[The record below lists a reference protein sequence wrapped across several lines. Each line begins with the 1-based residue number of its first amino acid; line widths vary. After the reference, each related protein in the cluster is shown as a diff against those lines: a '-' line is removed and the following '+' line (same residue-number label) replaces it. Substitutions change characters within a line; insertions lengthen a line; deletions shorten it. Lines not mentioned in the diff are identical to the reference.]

1 MMNAKD
7 IEFGTDARSRIL
19 EGVKKLAKAVRVT
32 LGPSGRV
39 VVIERTPQV
48 PLVTKDGVTVAQH
61 IELEDPYENMG
72 AQMVKEV
79 AGRSASDTGDGTTT
93 ATIYTEA
100 ILTEGLKHA
109 ASGASPFQLKRGID
123 KAVAQVVDSLKQ
135 ISSDVVNKEQI
146 AQVGTCAANQ
156 DAQLG
161 DFIAEAMEMVGKEG
175 VITIE
180 DGSTLESTV
189 EVVEGMQFERGWL
202 SPYLITDMEKLEWNM
217 ENPLIFVF
225 EQKLSAVETM
235 IPLLN
240 KLGEYAKAEG
250 KFPLFIA
257 ENIEGPLLQCLVM
270 NRVKGNFAC
279 CAVKAPGFGDR
290 RKATLEDIAIL
301 TGAQFISAD
310 LGIKFD
316 ELEPV
321 DTEVQG
327 PPVEVQAPS
336 TKMEDGTVVPGKMMM
351 VPGEKRTIKGCAGT
365 AKKVVVT
372 QTETTIV
379 EGGGDPVKI
388 EERANRIRTQIAESD
403 SEYDKVQLQERLAK
417 LTGGV
422 AILRVGAATDT
433 ELSEK
438 KARVE
443 DALHACRAAVEEGVL
458 PGGGIA
464 VLTARKTLKMEEFRG
479 GLTDDELIGV
489 DIVYRA
495 LSAPIRQIAENA
507 GVDGGVVANKVEEKG
522 EVNFGFNAATRKY
535 GDMVADGVIV
545 PTKVERT
552 ALQNAASVAGL
563 LLTADAAVVDIPTK
577 DGDLNA

>member
-1 MMNAKD
+1 MNAKD
-7 IEFGTDARSRIL
+7 IEFGTEARAKIL

-61 IELEDPYENMG
+61 IVLEDPYENMG

-123 KAVAQVVDSLKQ
+123 KAVAQVVDGLKQ
-135 ISSDVVNKEQI
+135 ISNDVVNKEQI

-156 DAQLG
+156 DEQLG

-180 DGSTLESTV
+180 DGTTLESTV

-202 SPYLITDMEKLEWNM
+202 SPYLITDMEKLEWSM

-250 KFPLFIA
+250 RFPLFIA

-301 TGAQFISAD
+301 TGAKFISTD
-310 LGIKFD
+310 LGVKFD

-327 PPVEVQAPS
+327 PS
-336 TKMEDGTVVPGKMMM
+336 ITKEDGTIVK
-351 VPGEKRTIKGCAGT
+351 GELIAIRGSAGT

-372 QTETTIV
+372 QTTTTIV
-379 EGGGDPVKI
+379 EGGGDPAKI
-388 EERANRIRTQIAESD
+388 EERANRIRTQIAESN

-464 VLTARKTLKMEEFRG
+464 VLTARKVLLTEEFRA
-479 GLTDDELIGV
+479 GLTDDELVGV

-507 GVDGGVVANKVEEKG
+507 GVDGGVVASKVEEKG
-522 EVNFGFNAATRKY
+522 EVNFGFNAATRTY

-563 LLTADAAVVDIPTK
+563 LLTADAAVVDIPNK
-577 DGDLNA
+577 DNLDA